1 MAVVIS
7 TECSDEKG
15 RQRQAARRS
24 HKIRSCMNA
33 RRRASMD
40 MAMDLK
46 KHGRNLLPGLRAA
59 LARPSASSSHRRTCR
74 PRRPNRL
81 RLPEPCCCGDCQ
93 HPCPSPSRLSGLL
106 GMRGALAGDAA
117 AAAANYQ
124 NGLPMA
130 ALHPAGL
137 NASAVGPITGHFR
150 TPEIGPTA
158 RMWRQ
163 WAIPHRLPGLWGAE
177 RARIPPNLQRG
188 YQASCA
194 LGSRCSRL

>member
-1 MAVVIS
+1 MIS

-74 PRRPNRL
+74 PRRRNRL
-81 RLPEPCCCGDCQ
+81 RLPKPRCGGDCQ
-93 HPCPSPSRLSGLL
+93 HPCPSPSRLSGLF
-106 GMRGALAGDAA
+106 GVRGALAGDSA

-124 NGLPMA
+124 NGFSM
-130 ALHPAGL
+130 
-137 NASAVGPITGHFR
+137 S
-150 TPEIGPTA
+150 
-158 RMWRQ
+158 
-163 WAIPHRLPGLWGAE
+163 RLPSEGLRRLAQRSQAASSATAMHRSRRPDHLPRLPQSGE
-177 RARIPPNLQRG
+177 LIPRADQPSIGGRRAGVRLTACRG
-188 YQASCA
+188 FGDYYS
-194 LGSRCSRL
+194 

>member
-1 MAVVIS
+1 MTS
-7 TECSDEKG
+7 RESSDEKD
-15 RQRQAARRS
+15 RQRQAARES
-24 HKIRSCMNA
+24 HKKLSLVIA

-74 PRRPNRL
+74 PRRRNRL

-124 NGLPMA
+124 NGLA
-130 ALHPAGL
+130 VTALPSAGL
-137 NASAVGPITGHFR
+137 RAGQLGLHAVTCAHTHPLRPSQALRCFKTTLTLPSA
-150 TPEIGPTA
+150 
-158 RMWRQ
+158 
-163 WAIPHRLPGLWGAE
+163 
-177 RARIPPNLQRG
+177 
-188 YQASCA
+188 
-194 LGSRCSRL
+194 

>member
-40 MAMDLK
+40 MTMDLK

-81 RLPEPCCCGDCQ
+81 RLPKPRCGGDCQ

-106 GMRGALAGDAA
+106 GVHGALAGDAA

-124 NGLPMA
+124 NGLAVA
-130 ALHPAGL
+130 ALPSAGVSSARGPSPAWPG
-137 NASAVGPITGHFR
+137 
-150 TPEIGPTA
+150 
-158 RMWRQ
+158 WRYQ
-163 WAIPHRLPGLWGAE
+163 SEEVRLGREGVTVEGDRGIAE
-177 RARIPPNLQRG
+177 
-188 YQASCA
+188 
-194 LGSRCSRL
+194 

>member
-1 MAVVIS
+1 MQSVSDERRRIGRVHHQPVHFEQPCATWRPSIS
-7 TECSDEKG
+7 RECSDEKG
-15 RQRQAARRS
+15 RQREAARRS
-24 HKIRSCMNA
+24 HKDRSCMNS

-46 KHGRNLLPGLRAA
+46 KHGGNLLPGLRAA

-81 RLPEPCCCGDCQ
+81 RLPKPRCGGDCQ
-93 HPCPSPSRLSGLL
+93 HPCPSPSRLSGLF
-106 GMRGALAGDAA
+106 GVRGALAGDAA

-137 NASAVGPITGHFR
+137 RGGHQ
-150 TPEIGPTA
+150 
-158 RMWRQ
+158 WR
-163 WAIPHRLPGLWGAE
+163 
-177 RARIPPNLQRG
+177 
-188 YQASCA
+188 
-194 LGSRCSRL
+194 

>member
-40 MAMDLK
+40 MTMDLK

-93 HPCPSPSRLSGLL
+93 HPCPSPSRLIGLV
-106 GMRGALAGDAA
+106 GMRGALAGDEGWRPT
-117 AAAANYQ
+117 NYQ
-124 NGLPMA
+124 YEIPWGRVQT
-130 ALHPAGL
+130 AGL
-137 NASAVGPITGHFR
+137 SNALLDVFGATITDIHLRASTVPI
-150 TPEIGPTA
+150 
-158 RMWRQ
+158 
-163 WAIPHRLPGLWGAE
+163 HRRKA
-177 RARIPPNLQRG
+177 
-188 YQASCA
+188 
-194 LGSRCSRL
+194 